1 MAEAMGAVAATD
13 DEAWHDQSFYTDDFD
28 DDDEEGDAGTDGAPG
43 STLGR
48 TPGSGRGEGGS
59 SVYGRD
65 VAKDRKMIKT
75 IVSLRRNSFNNT
87 STHDGDAEEDEFA
100 FIDRSSSFE
109 VYPGGGRRDE
119 EESDAPL
126 TGSVDYNR
134 KASVN
139 TSTTSLP
146 STTQMR
152 LSTGPSSAR
161 VTATTTTTSCAD
173 IAPSKPQ
180 RPVKQLPQITTTP
193 TIPTGQA
200 DKSSIN
206 SGRQAVFADGRAY
219 KNVNNGDAKE
229 TSHFEAKHAALEDD
243 DEDAFVAALKSTIT
257 STTASGQRSQEA
269 DPKRPSTQSVP
280 KVSES
285 KVTSSTVPTT
295 TATTASA
302 ALTKA
307 KSRDDYYDDD
317 FELPDHT
324 TTSTIT
330 APQGSLIGKTNQAAT
345 PQPSARLTS
354 GRRDESKD
362 ADIHTTNT
370 TVTSATVNNDK
381 SNTAKSHTATTTLP
395 NHSEGDVSESS
406 KRLIDLDRL
415 KKVNTEK
422 ITSLKDLRRELL
434 SDPTDDDGVNRRE
447 TEEKTSDNHAYTT
460 TASAT
465 ISARS
470 SARDQSNPKRAVELT
485 EIEEFDYTSTKS
497 ATSAASATT
506 PSIPTTHSTNNTTN
520 NADNKPRKLTLQELS
535 EQITVSS
542 DDLESDHQ
550 KIAHQSSYMTELDR
564 RVKQRGKR
572 YNLDEEDDGGDEAT
586 ELDNKPRSTTTPA
599 PTTTTNTASASKGQ
613 VKQPKYVASSVD
625 EVEPFSF
632 EDDNFP
638 SPLPNSAHKQQSQG
652 QPLNSNNSNTK
663 SQYTTPNSSDNDH
676 FGTGKG
682 TLGSRRIDLSNTL
695 SSTTTD
701 RYSNERSQL
710 STPLT
715 HLGGTDDEVQVDLEG
730 SQSAASLSYSNYDDL
745 EFSQSM

>member
-13 DEAWHDQSFYTDDFD
+13 DEAWHDQSFYTDDID
-28 DDDEEGDAGTDGAPG
+28 DDGEDDGEGRAGTGGAPG
-43 STLGR
+43 NTLG
-48 TPGSGRGEGGS
+48 SIRGAGGS

-65 VAKDRKMIKT
+65 VAKDSKMIKT
-75 IVSLRRNSFNNT
+75 IVSLRRNSLTNT
-87 STHDGDAEEDEFA
+87 STQDGDAEDGDFA

-126 TGSVDYNR
+126 TGSIDYNK

-161 VTATTTTTSCAD
+161 ITATATTSAD

-180 RPVKQLPQITTTP
+180 RPVKQLPRMATTP
-193 TIPTGQA
+193 TVQA
-200 DKSSIN
+200 DKNSIN
-206 SGRQAVFADGRAY
+206 SGRHAVAADDRENKSGASA
-219 KNVNNGDAKE
+219 DAKQS
-229 TSHFEAKHAALEDD
+229 SHSEAKHTALEDD
-243 DEDAFVAALKSTIT
+243 DDDAFVAALKSTIT
-257 STTASGQRSQEA
+257 STTTTASGQRSQEA
-269 DPKRPSTQSVP
+269 DPKRPSTQSIP
-280 KVSES
+280 NVSES
-285 KVTSSTVPTT
+285 KVTLSTAPIT
-295 TATTASA
+295 TATFA
-302 ALTKA
+302 AMSKS
-307 KSRDDYYDDD
+307 KSRDDYDDD
-317 FELPDHT
+317 DYELPDHT
-324 TTSTIT
+324 TTATIT

-370 TVTSATVNNDK
+370 TAATVNNDK
-381 SNTAKSHTATTTLP
+381 TNNLKYHATTTTLP